1 MRAIVTV
8 EDRRQ
13 FEFSRLDDRTVVT
26 HLDGTGQ
33 PIPHK
38 QQLTISRDTAPILKP
53 GEQLVYGLADGTIV
67 SDGIITGVL
76 VRR

>member
-13 FEFSRLDDRTVVT
+13 FEFEQTGGVTMVT
-26 HLDGTGQ
+26 HLDATGK

-38 QQLTISRDTAPILKP
+38 QQLTVSRDTAPILKP

-76 VRR
+76 AKR